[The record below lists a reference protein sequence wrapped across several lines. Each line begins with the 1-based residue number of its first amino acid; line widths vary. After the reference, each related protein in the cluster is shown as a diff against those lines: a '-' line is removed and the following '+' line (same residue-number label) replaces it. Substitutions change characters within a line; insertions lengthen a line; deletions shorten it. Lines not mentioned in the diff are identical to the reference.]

1 MRSADAIVEI
11 LKREGV
17 STLFC
22 FPTTPLIENAVAAG
36 IRPIICRQERV
47 GVDMADGFARITN
60 GKPPGVFVMQYGPGS
75 ENAFPGIATT
85 YSDSVPVLFL
95 PLAHA
100 RDQSQ
105 VFPTFRS
112 SRTYASVTKQVEE
125 IVVPE
130 ATTSAMRRAFNAL
143 KNGRPGPVM
152 VEVPRDIVNL
162 DAGDEANFYRP
173 IAPTISLPN
182 PSDVDAAA
190 KLLLAA
196 SHPMILAGQGVLY
209 AEASEELTELA
220 DLLQAPVM
228 TTVDG
233 KSAFPEDH
241 PLALGSG
248 GNTFSGPGRLFL
260 YTKTDLIFG
269 IGCGFTKHA
278 LTTPPLPSN
287 VPIIHGTNDPR
298 DLHKSYQTEVA
309 LLGDAKLTL
318 ISLIAAVKDRLGGKL
333 LNRSPAAELA
343 AEREAWLGR
352 WHAKLNSAE
361 TPMTPYRVMS
371 EFIRVVDP
379 AGAIVTH
386 DSGSPR
392 DQLLPFYRATC
403 PRGYLGWGKSHQL
416 GTGLGLIIGAKV
428 AAPDKFCVNFMGDAA
443 FGMTG
448 LDLETAVRANIPSLT
463 IVLNN
468 STMAI
473 EIPHMKLSHEK
484 HKARDLGGKYADLA
498 KDLGAWSERVSDTGD
513 VANAILRAK
522 RATENGETA
531 LLEFMTSAETAF
543 SHRGGAPA

>member
-1 MRSADAIVEI
+1 MRTADAIVEI

-17 STLFC
+17 STIFC

-47 GVDMADGFARITN
+47 GVDMADGFARVTN
-60 GKPPGVFVMQYGPGS
+60 GKPPGVFMMQYGPGS

-85 YSDSVPVLFL
+85 FSDSVPVLFL

-100 RDQSQ
+100 REQSQ

-125 IVVPE
+125 ILVPE
-130 ATTSAMRRAFNAL
+130 ATTSVMRRAFNAL
-143 KNGRPGPVM
+143 KNGRGGPVM

-162 DAGDEANFYRP
+162 DAGGDVESYRLLRPSISAPNDQDVDEA
-173 IAPTISLPN
+173 
-182 PSDVDAAA
+182 A
-190 KLLLAA
+190 KRLIAA
-196 SHPMILAGQGVLY
+196 SCPMILAGQGVLY
-209 AEASEELTELA
+209 AEASAELVELA

-241 PLALGSG
+241 PLSLGSG

-260 YTKTDLIFG
+260 HTKADLIFG
-269 IGCGFTKHA
+269 IGCGFTKHPLSTPA
-278 LTTPPLPSN
+278 LPRN
-287 VPIIHGTNDPR
+287 IGIIHATNDPR

-318 ISLIAAVKDRLGGKL
+318 INLIAAVKDRLGSKL
-333 LNRSPAAELA
+333 PNRSPATEIT
-343 AEREAWLGR
+343 AEREAWLAR
-352 WHAKLNSAE
+352 WNTKLHSHE
-361 TPMTPYRVMS
+361 TPMTPYWVMS
-371 EFIRVVDP
+371 EFMRVVDP
-379 AGAIVTH
+379 ANAIVTH

-392 DQLLPFYRATC
+392 DQLLPFYRATR

-448 LDLETAVRANIPSLT
+448 LDFETAVRAGIPSLT

-473 EIPHMKLSHEK
+473 EIPHMQLSHDR
-484 HKARDLGGKYADLA
+484 HKARDLGGNYANLA
-498 KDLGAWSERVSDTGD
+498 KDLGGWSERISDPAA
-513 VANAILRAK
+513 VADAILRAR
-522 RATENGETA
+522 RATEDGQTA
-531 LLEFMTSAETAF
+531 LLEFITSAETAF
-543 SHRGGAPA
+543 SHRNGGGA